1 MFLLPVRYQ
10 IQPDLVQ
17 IVSILELSELERHIR
32 NRIEGFVFDPF
43 IFDPPLRFRSKIG
56 DSGN

>member
-17 IVSILELSELERHIR
+17 IVSVLELSELERHK
-32 NRIEGFVFDPF
+32 NQVFSEIEGGSKVN
-43 IFDPPLRFRSKIG
+43 FR
-56 DSGN
+56 

>member
-32 NRIEGFVFDPF
+32 NLIELVVLDLFKYIHVT
-43 IFDPPLRFRSKIG
+43 
-56 DSGN
+56 